1 MEQYQRTPCFVALIS
16 EEVMHE
22 TNELCISF
30 LPLDGIKTGK
40 IYWGRIF
47 VFTFKRESYAL
58 KLVYSVQRKHHPDQV
73 NSFTILIQDTG
84 SLKT

>member
-30 LPLDGIKTGK
+30 LPLDGIKLGKFTG
-40 IYWGRIF
+40 GEF
-47 VFTFKRESYAL
+47 LFLHLNV
-58 KLVYSVQRKHHPDQV
+58 
-73 NSFTILIQDTG
+73 
-84 SLKT
+84 SLMR